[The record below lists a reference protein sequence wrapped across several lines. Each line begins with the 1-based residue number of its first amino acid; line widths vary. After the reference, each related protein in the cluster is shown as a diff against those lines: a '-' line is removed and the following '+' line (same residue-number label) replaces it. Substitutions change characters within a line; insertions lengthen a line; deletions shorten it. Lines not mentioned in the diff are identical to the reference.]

1 MELVNTLQ
9 KTDRVI
15 IMVPPLSQ
23 VFVTFFSSSG
33 EHISSQVLSN
43 TSPYLISM
51 YALNELE
58 SELFEVELKPILLHL
73 NYE

>member
-23 VFVTFFSSSG
+23 VFVTFYSSSG
-33 EHISSQVLSN
+33 ALLSSQVLSN
-43 TSPYLISM
+43 TSPHPVSM
-51 YALNELE
+51 YALNEIE
-58 SELFEVELKPILLHL
+58 SELFEVELKPLLLH
-73 NYE
+73 

>member
-73 NYE
+73 N